1 MGAKRAEA
9 SARTGTDK
17 GCNGRRGR
25 RRRHGHKDTKGRGD
39 KRPSEQRVAAT
50 SSQSIEPPRSS
61 LCGSVSED
69 EKTFLSWSPNVSVRV
84 VYVFLVT
91 FNSHVQISCPSFK
104 IYFLTGR
111 YGNANRPFLVLL
123 TGSQSLPPHL
133 TTLYYNSE
141 SKQASSLREEGG
153 GAGGAPSCC
162 VETAPTEAVC
172 ILVSSLSVFSFIVFQ
187 REAVSRLHLWLCI
200 TRSLSCLCVKLSDNY
215 FAVNSRS
222 CGDREGGSSST
233 VRTEEKGGEARGETR
248 KTKR

>member
-1 MGAKRAEA
+1 MGAKQAEA

-141 SKQASSLREEGG
+141 SKQASSLRGRRRSWRSPLLLCG
-153 GAGGAPSCC
+153 DSTNRSRLYP
-162 VETAPTEAVC
+162 C
-172 ILVSSLSVFSFIVFQ
+172 ILTFSVFLH
-187 REAVSRLHLWLCI
+187 RLP
-200 TRSLSCLCVKLSDNY
+200 
-215 FAVNSRS
+215 A
-222 CGDREGGSSST
+222 
-233 VRTEEKGGEARGETR
+233 
-248 KTKR
+248 

>member
-123 TGSQSLPPHL
+123 TGSQSLPPRL

-153 GAGGAPSCC
+153 GAGGPLLLCGDS
-162 VETAPTEAVC
+162 TNRSRLYPC
-172 ILVSSLSVFSFIVFQ
+172 ILTFSVFLH
-187 REAVSRLHLWLCI
+187 RLP
-200 TRSLSCLCVKLSDNY
+200 
-215 FAVNSRS
+215 A
-222 CGDREGGSSST
+222 
-233 VRTEEKGGEARGETR
+233 
-248 KTKR
+248 

>member
-1 MGAKRAEA
+1 MNKQKGNTRVVSSAPPHTLYKLNTPTWRGKKPVRGRMGAKRAEA

-39 KRPSEQRVAAT
+39 KRPRVAAT

-123 TGSQSLPPHL
+123 TESQSLPPRL

-141 SKQASSLREEGG
+141 SKQASSLRGRRRSWRSPLLLCG
-153 GAGGAPSCC
+153 DSTNRSRLYP
-162 VETAPTEAVC
+162 C
-172 ILVSSLSVFSFIVFQ
+172 ILTFSVFLH
-187 REAVSRLHLWLCI
+187 RLP
-200 TRSLSCLCVKLSDNY
+200 
-215 FAVNSRS
+215 A
-222 CGDREGGSSST
+222 
-233 VRTEEKGGEARGETR
+233 
-248 KTKR
+248 